1 MKRAGYERFCS
12 LAVGLDIVGERWTLV
27 IIQELLHRSLRY
39 SELRSKLPGI
49 GSNVL
54 AERLRHLETHGLVER
69 RPGAVGE
76 GVAYVL
82 TGRGRDLGPA
92 LAAFRRWAIDA
103 LLPVQTGGAGAA
115 PAVYDISHAV
125 ADDMNLSETY
135 EWRVDRD
142 VYALSINGT
151 ELTVAVGRA
160 KKPAVTVRTTR
171 QFMYRWVEGATT
183 WDHGRASNEVHVTGS
198 RAAWAR
204 MLVAT
209 GYPGRPAHSA
219 TISAVALVAASEPR

>member
-1 MKRAGYERFCS
+1 MCRVEGVTKRAGYERFCS

-54 AERLRHLETHGLVER
+54 AERLRHLEAHGLVER
-69 RPGAVGE
+69 RPGTVGE
-76 GVAYVL
+76 GVTYVV

-92 LAAFRRWAIDA
+92 LAMFRRWAIDT
-103 LLPVQTGGAGAA
+103 LLPPQTDGTAA
-115 PAVYDISHAV
+115 DPVVYDVSYAV
-125 ADDMNLSETY
+125 TDDMSLSETY
-135 EWRVDRD
+135 EWRVDDD
-142 VYALSINGT
+142 VYALSIDGT

-160 KKPAVTVRTTR
+160 NRPAVTVRTTR
-171 QFMYRWVEGATT
+171 EFMYRWVEGTTT
-183 WDHGRASNEVHVTGS
+183 WDRGRAENEVHVTGS

-209 GYPGRPAHSA
+209 GYPGQPPA
-219 TISAVALVAASEPR
+219 T